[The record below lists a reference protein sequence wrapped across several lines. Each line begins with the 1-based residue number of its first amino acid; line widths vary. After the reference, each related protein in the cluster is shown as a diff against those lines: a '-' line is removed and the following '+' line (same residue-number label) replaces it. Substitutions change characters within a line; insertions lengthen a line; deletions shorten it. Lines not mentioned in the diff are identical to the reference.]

1 MTSTKIIAEL
11 KALEK
16 RRAEVAAEAEVASAA
31 LAAAKD
37 GLLEGIVQV
46 GDITSTHSA
55 DVALQSV
62 LSSLDGKI
70 AEAQADL
77 RAAQAT
83 EEAEALSAR
92 VSALAAEARA
102 VKEEHFTVSREAQAA
117 LSVAAGKMLDLR
129 ARYDDLSREVR
140 DISGEGLGTP
150 EWQRC
155 ETQFAPLVL
164 QAALLLAEE
173 RERMNRKSRPPT
185 QAPAHHVPLARGGD
199 GAIQTRPADEAASD

>member
-1 MTSTKIIAEL
+1 MTSTEMITEL

-16 RRAEVAAEAEVASAA
+16 HRTKVAAEAEVARAA
-31 LAAAKD
+31 FVAVKD
-37 GLLEGIVQV
+37 GLLKGTAPT

-70 AEAQADL
+70 AEARADL

-102 VKEEHFTVSREAQAA
+102 VKEQHFTVSREAQAA

-129 ARYDDLSREVR
+129 ARYDDLTRAVR
-140 DISGEGLGTP
+140 DIGGEALGTP

-164 QAALLLAEE
+164 QAALLLAE
-173 RERMNRKSRPPT
+173 SRGRN
-185 QAPAHHVPLARGGD
+185 ARQEFCTVGR
-199 GAIQTRPADEAASD
+199 AR

>member
-1 MTSTKIIAEL
+1 MTSTKMITEL

-16 RRAEVAAEAEVASAA
+16 RRAEVAAEAILASAA
-31 LAAAKD
+31 LAAAQD
-37 GLLEGIVQV
+37 GLLNGTVQV

-55 DVALQSV
+55 DVALQSA
-62 LSSLDGKI
+62 LSALDDTI
-70 AEAQADL
+70 ADARADL

-92 VSALAAEARA
+92 VSALVAEARA
-102 VKEEHFTVSREAQAA
+102 VKEQHFTVSREAQAA

-129 ARYDDLSREVR
+129 ARYQDLSRAVR
-140 DISGEGLGTP
+140 DIGGEGLGTP

-173 RERMNRKSRPPT
+173 RERERAAAQRK
-185 QAPAHHVPLARGGD
+185 
-199 GAIQTRPADEAASD
+199 AA

>member
-37 GLLEGIVQV
+37 GLLNGTVQV

-70 AEAQADL
+70 AEGQADL
-77 RAAQAT
+77 RAAQKA

-92 VSALAAEARA
+92 VSALTAEARA
-102 VKEEHFTVSREAQAA
+102 VAEQQFAVSREAQVE

-140 DISGEGLGTP
+140 DIGGEALGTP
-150 EWQRC
+150 EWQLV
-155 ETQFAPLVL
+155 ETQFSPLVL
-164 QAALLLAEE
+164 QAALLLAESRGRE
-173 RERMNRKSRPPT
+173 GRRAPLPHSTIRRER
-185 QAPAHHVPLARGGD
+185 AR
-199 GAIQTRPADEAASD
+199 

>member
-16 RRAEVAAEAEVASAA
+16 RRAEISTEAEVASAA
-31 LAAAKD
+31 LAAVKD
-37 GLLEGIVQV
+37 GLLNGTVQV

-70 AEAQADL
+70 AEAE
-77 RAAQAT
+77 AALAAAEAS
-83 EEAEALSAR
+83 EEAEVQKAR
-92 VSALAAEARA
+92 VSALTAEARA
-102 VKEEHFTVSREAQAA
+102 VKEEHFTVLREAQSA
-117 LSVAAGKMLDLR
+117 LSVAAEKMLDLR

-150 EWQRC
+150 AWQLV

-164 QAALLLAEE
+164 QAALLLA
-173 RERMNRKSRPPT
+173 KSRGR
-185 QAPAHHVPLARGGD
+185 ARTPS
-199 GAIQTRPADEAASD
+199 AFAA

>member
-1 MTSTKIIAEL
+1 MTPTKMITEL

-16 RRAEVAAEAEVASAA
+16 RRSELSSDVQKAGAA
-31 LAAAKD
+31 LAAAQD
-37 GLLEGIVQV
+37 GLLNGTVQV

-77 RAAQAT
+77 RATQAT
-83 EEAEALSAR
+83 EEAEALAAR
-92 VSALAAEARA
+92 VSALTAEARA
-102 VKEEHFTVSREAQAA
+102 VAEQHFAALRLAQDG
-117 LSVAAGKMLDLR
+117 LSVAAEKMLDLR

-150 EWQRC
+150 EWQGC

-164 QAALLLAEE
+164 QAALLLA
-173 RERMNRKSRPPT
+173 KSRGRAKTPS
-185 QAPAHHVPLARGGD
+185 AF
-199 GAIQTRPADEAASD
+199 AA

>member
-1 MTSTKIIAEL
+1 MTPTKMITEL

-16 RRAEVAAEAEVASAA
+16 RRSELSSDVQKAGAA
-31 LAAAKD
+31 LAAAQD
-37 GLLEGIVQV
+37 GLLNGAVRV

-83 EEAEALSAR
+83 EAAEALSAR

-102 VKEEHFTVSREAQAA
+102 VKEQHFTLSREAQAA

-129 ARYDDLSREVR
+129 ARYQDLSRAVR
-140 DISGEGLGTP
+140 DIGGEGLGTP

-173 RERMNRKSRPPT
+173 RERERAAAQRK
-185 QAPAHHVPLARGGD
+185 
-199 GAIQTRPADEAASD
+199 AA

>member
-1 MTSTKIIAEL
+1 MTSTKMITEL

-16 RRAEVAAEAEVASAA
+16 RRAEISAEAEVARAA
-31 LAAAKD
+31 FVAVKD
-37 GLLEGIVQV
+37 GLLNGTVQV
-46 GDITSTHSA
+46 GDITSTHSV
-55 DVALQSV
+55 DVALQSA
-62 LSSLDGKI
+62 LSALDGKI

-92 VSALAAEARA
+92 VSALAAEARS
-102 VKEEHFTVSREAQAA
+102 VKEEHFSVSREAQVA

-129 ARYDDLSREVR
+129 ARYDDLTREVR
-140 DISGEGLGTP
+140 DISGEDLGTP
-150 EWQRC
+150 EWQKC

-173 RERMNRKSRPPT
+173 RGRAKTPS
-185 QAPAHHVPLARGGD
+185 AF
-199 GAIQTRPADEAASD
+199 AA

>member
-37 GLLEGIVQV
+37 GLLEGVVQV

-83 EEAEALSAR
+83 EEAEALTAR
-92 VSALAAEARA
+92 VSTLAAEARS
-102 VKEEHFTVSREAQAA
+102 VKEQHFTVLREAQDA

-129 ARYDDLSREVR
+129 ARYQDLSREVR
-140 DISGEGLGTP
+140 DISGEDLGTP
-150 EWQRC
+150 EWQLV
-155 ETQFAPLVL
+155 ETQFAPLIL
-164 QAALLLAEE
+164 QAALLLAKERGRE
-173 RERMNRKSRPPT
+173 VRRAPLPHSTTRRERF
-185 QAPAHHVPLARGGD
+185 L
-199 GAIQTRPADEAASD
+199 

>member
-1 MTSTKIIAEL
+1 MTPTKMITEL

-37 GLLEGIVQV
+37 GLLKGTAPT

-62 LSSLDGKI
+62 LSALDGKI
-70 AEAQADL
+70 AEAEAAI
-77 RAAQAT
+77 RAAQKA
-83 EEAEALSAR
+83 EEAEALAAR
-92 VSALAAEARA
+92 VSALTAEARA
-102 VKEEHFTVSREAQAA
+102 VAEQQFAVSREAQAA

-129 ARYDDLSREVR
+129 ARYQDLSREVR
-140 DISGEGLGTP
+140 DISGEALGTP
-150 EWQRC
+150 EWQRS

-164 QAALLLAEE
+164 QAALLLA
-173 RERMNRKSRPPT
+173 KSRGRAKTPS
-185 QAPAHHVPLARGGD
+185 AF
-199 GAIQTRPADEAASD
+199 AA